1 MAYFD
6 RFIHSLTRVCDRIA
20 QCAVV
25 AMMLIV
31 VGNILLRI
39 FWRPIYGTYD
49 VVMVLG
55 SIVVAFALGYCAVR
69 RGHIAVE
76 MVVAR
81 LPQRVQAII
90 DSITGILSLGIF
102 AIIAWQCWVYGTDM
116 WHRGEVSMSVYIP
129 LHPFIYGVSFGCT
142 LLCMVVLVDLIK
154 ALYKAVG
161 K

>member
-6 RFIHSLTRVCDRIA
+6 RGIHSLSRLCDRIA

-31 VGNILLRI
+31 VGNILFRI

-49 VVMVLG
+49 VVMLLG
-55 SIVVAFALGYCAVR
+55 SILVAFALGYCAVR
-69 RGHIAVE
+69 RGNIAVE
-76 MVVAR
+76 LVIAL

-90 DSITGILSLGIF
+90 DSITGILSVGIF
-102 AIIAWQCWVYGTDM
+102 AIIAWQSWVYGTDM
-116 WHRGEVSMSVYIP
+116 WERGEVTMSVYIP
-129 LHPFIYGVSFGCT
+129 VHPFIYGVGFGCAV
-142 LLCMVVLVDLIK
+142 LCIVVLVDLIK
-154 ALYKAVG
+154 ALDKAVR